1 MIGSLLITFSV
12 IKIKKSKILFFSA
25 LFFSIFYVLFFNSQ
39 SPILSGFLII
49 ASGISHSIW
58 WISILVYLQT
68 IPDEKYKGRVIG
80 FYFSLLVS
88 VSVGSITGGLIAD
101 FIGIKLTVY
110 IAMGCL
116 MAIHS
121 NAFMSSKLRKLNLL
135 EKESY

>member
-1 MIGSLLITFSV
+1 
-12 IKIKKSKILFFSA
+12 
-25 LFFSIFYVLFFNSQ
+25 
-39 SPILSGFLII
+39 
-49 ASGISHSIW
+49 
-58 WISILVYLQT
+58 
-68 IPDEKYKGRVIG
+68 
-80 FYFSLLVS
+80 VS

-121 NAFMSSKLRKLNLL
+121 IAFMSSKLRKLNLL